1 MLKLSVVIITFNE
14 ERNIKRCLDSV
25 VEFADEILVLDS
37 FSVDQTK
44 NIIQQYKFPIQ
55 LFEKQF
61 SGYGDSKNFLEQKA
75 SSDFIFS
82 IDADEEVDEKL
93 RLSIL
98 QEKQND
104 FPAEIYSVKR
114 LNNYCGK
121 WIFHGGWNP
130 DVKTRLWK
138 KGIAYWD
145 SAEVHETLV
154 FKESAMKKRLQGDL
168 KHYSYST
175 QQDHLIKIEKYSE
188 KGALQLARLGTKFSF
203 VNFRL

>member
-75 SSDFIFS
+75 SCDFIFS
-82 IDADEEVDEKL
+82 IDADEEVDENSIELKL
-93 RLSIL
+93 NGLFRNLHEGAQPEKEIL
-98 QEKQND
+98 REKMREALIFLKMKHLEHPRCKDALIEQND
-104 FPAEIYSVKR
+104 KLDSMVEEYR
-114 LNNYCGK
+114 
-121 WIFHGGWNP
+121 
-130 DVKTRLWK
+130 
-138 KGIAYWD
+138 KGYID
-145 SAEVHETLV
+145 CSMSGNE
-154 FKESAMKKRLQGDL
+154 D
-168 KHYSYST
+168 
-175 QQDHLIKIEKYSE
+175 I
-188 KGALQLARLGTKFSF
+188 
-203 VNFRL
+203 